1 MQEAGQEAIRH
12 GGKGEDER
20 VGGETRVMR
29 RLCHTTLLVGTVTA
43 LLGWAVAAPALASSS
58 AGPARWAITSVA
70 GPAYFKPASSGD
82 IYIVTATNVGGES
95 TSGPVSITDTLHGN
109 AHATAV
115 LDSPEAEGG
124 FYGDAFTKSPL
135 SCTVNSPSSV
145 SCGYA
150 GRVDAGD
157 TLTLSIRVDVTAAEG
172 EHVENTAMVSG
183 GAAAGAS
190 TSEPTTKPTPVTN
203 RPVPFGVA
211 SLFAATSTSQ
221 AGAHPN
227 FTTSFTTNW
236 SEIANASPLPAA
248 PPREVGVD
256 LPPGL
261 TGDALAVPRC
271 SADAVRRELCD
282 EDSAVGVATARTEG
296 GEVWVVLVYNIV
308 PYPGEP
314 AAFAFTIFEGTATVR
329 LDTSVIPNSDGE
341 YAVHVSAPDLN
352 DSEALLS
359 SSVTLW
365 GAPSLHNGPGAD
377 TRNEECR
384 EIVNSEGKLETVC
397 ATFGGP
403 GGQASSARPF
413 LRNPTSCAGS
423 PPVGFEMSSWLEPPG
438 VFPPEKPSSPLP
450 TQTEC
455 GVLTPLF
462 TPTLGVTPDTAQA
475 GAPAGY
481 AVNLEVPQSQ
491 SSQRLGT
498 PDLKDATVTLPAG
511 TVASPSAANGLK
523 ACSDAQL
530 ALGSTT
536 PAACPPSSQIGT
548 VEIQTPLLPKPL
560 TGQVYL
566 GAPECAPCGPSD
578 AAEGRMV
585 RLFLQAQYEDGSYVR
600 IKLAGR
606 THVDQQTGQLTTVF
620 ENNPQQPFEKL
631 TLHLDGGPGAPL
643 ANPSVC
649 GTATTTSRLTPWSST
664 PAAPFTAEPSS
675 SFRVEGCPAPRF
687 APSFTAGMTGTVQA
701 GAYSPFSVTFSRTD
715 QDQTLGGITVDTPP
729 GLLGAVSHV
738 SQCGE
743 EQANA
748 GTCGPESQIGDVR
761 VAAGP
766 GSNPYW
772 ITGGHAYLTGPYAGA
787 PFGLSVV
794 VPAVAGPFDLGREV
808 VRARIEIDPLTAELT
823 VISNPLPTQKD
834 GIPFQVRTVNVNV
847 NRPQF
852 LFNATNCDAQRIAAD
867 ISSVQGM
874 NAAASWPYQPVN
886 CAILPFRPRFS
897 ASTQAHTSKRGGA
910 SLNVN
915 IASAGVGQANIAKVE
930 LTIPKILPSRLTT
943 LQKACTAAVF
953 DANPASC
960 PPESDIA
967 TAIVHTPLL
976 NSPLSGPVYF
986 VSHGGAAF
994 PDTEIVLQG
1003 EGVRLILDGHTDI
1016 KKGITFSRFESVPDA
1031 PFTSFEFNAPEG
1043 PHSIFGANGNLCQ
1056 TEIRMPTRI
1065 VAQNGAVIEQNTLVE
1080 PEGCPNKIAVVSH
1093 TATKHSVTLK
1103 VAVPSAGRLTAT
1115 GRGMTRA
1122 SKASGGRGILTI
1134 TLTAKGHRKHGSRIK
1149 LTFTR
1154 ANGGKLTATAAVRL
1168 RG

>member
-1 MQEAGQEAIRH
+1 MQKAGQEALRR

-20 VGGETRVMR
+20 VGGEARVMR
-29 RLCHTTLLVGTVTA
+29 RLCHTLLLLGTVTA
-43 LLGWAVAAPALASSS
+43 LLGWAIAPSAFASSS
-58 AGPARWAITSVA
+58 AGPARWVITSVA
-70 GPAYFKPASSGD
+70 GPAYFKPASSGNV
-82 IYIVTATNVGGES
+82 YIVTATNVGGES

-109 AHATAV
+109 AEATAV

-135 SCTVNSPSSV
+135 SCSVDSPSSV

-172 EHVENTAMVSG
+172 EHVENTATVSG
-183 GAAAGAS
+183 GGAAGAS

-203 RPVPFGVA
+203 QTVPFGVA
-211 SLFAATSTSQ
+211 SLFAATSTSR

-329 LDTSVIPNSDGE
+329 LDTSVIPNSTGE

-377 TRNEECR
+377 TRAEECR
-384 EIVNSEGKLETVC
+384 EIVNSEEKLETVC

-403 GGQASSARPF
+403 GGQAALARPF

-438 VFPPEKPSSPLP
+438 VFPPDEPSSPFP

-455 GVLTPLF
+455 GLLAPLF
-462 TPTLGVTPDTAQA
+462 TTTLAVAPDTAQA

-481 AVNLEVPQSQ
+481 TVNLEVPQSE
-491 SSQRLGT
+491 SSQTLAT
-498 PDLKDATVTLPAG
+498 PDLKDARVTLPAG
-511 TVASPSAANGLK
+511 TVASPSSANGLQ
-523 ACSDAQL
+523 ACSDAQFGIDISG
-530 ALGSTT
+530 AVVSNG
-536 PAACPPSSQIGT
+536 PASCPQASQIGK
-548 VEIQTPLLPKPL
+548 VEIETPLLSKPL
-560 TGQVYL
+560 KGQVFL
-566 GAPECAPCGPSD
+566 GQPECSPCSPSD

-631 TLHLDGGPGAPL
+631 TLRLDGGPGAPL

-649 GTATTTSRLTPWSST
+649 GTATTTSQLTPWSST
-664 PAAPFTAEPSS
+664 ESAPFSAEPSS
-675 SFRVEGCPAPRF
+675 SFQVEGCLPPRF
-687 APSFTAGMTGTVQA
+687 APSFSAGMTGSVQA

-715 QDQTLGGITVDTPP
+715 QDQALGGITVNTPP
-729 GLLGAVSHV
+729 GLLGAVAHLGL
-738 SQCGE
+738 CGE
-743 EQANA
+743 AQANA
-748 GTCGPESQIGDVR
+748 GACGPDSEIGDVT

-766 GSNPYW
+766 GPDPFW

-794 VPAVAGPFDLGREV
+794 VPAVAGPFDLGQEV
-808 VRARIEIDPLTAELT
+808 VRARIEIDPLTAALT
-823 VISNPLPTQKD
+823 IVGDPLPTQKD
-834 GIPFQVRTVNVNV
+834 GIPFQVKTVNVNV
-847 NRPQF
+847 NRSQF
-852 LFNATNCDAQRIAAD
+852 VFNATSCEGQSIGANV
-867 ISSVQGM
+867 SSVQGT
-874 NAAASWPYQPVN
+874 NANVSWPYQPVN
-886 CAILPFRPRFS
+886 CANLPFKPSFKV
-897 ASTQAHTSKRGGA
+897 STSGRTSKANGA
-910 SLNVN
+910 SLDVKV
-915 IASAGVGQANIAKVE
+915 AERPGEANIHKVAVQ
-930 LTIPKILPSRLTT
+930 LPLALPSRLTT
-943 LQKACTAAVF
+943 IQKACTEAQFA
-953 DANPASC
+953 ANPAGC
-960 PPESDIA
+960 PPASVVGVA
-967 TAIVHTPLL
+967 TARTPILDA
-976 NSPLSGPVYF
+976 PLSGPAYL

-994 PDTEIVLQG
+994 PDLVILLQG
-1003 EGVRLILDGHTDI
+1003 NERGGDVHIELVGHTDI
-1016 KKGITFSRFESVPDA
+1016 KKGITYSKFETVPDT
-1031 PFTSFEFNAPEG
+1031 PVSTFELSLPEG
-1043 PHSIFGANGNLCQ
+1043 PHSALTANGSLCAATKTVTVHKRVAVRRNGQ
-1056 TEIRMPTRI
+1056 VKHVLHPVRKRIVTPLAMPTTI
-1065 VAQNGAVIEQNTLVE
+1065 TGQNGAVIRQVT
-1080 PEGCPNKIAVVSH
+1080 KIAVTGCPRA
-1093 TATKHSVTLK
+1093 TAKPK
-1103 VAVPSAGRLTAT
+1103 KARKKA
-1115 GRGMTRA
+1115 RA
-1122 SKASGGRGILTI
+1122 GGRG
-1134 TLTAKGHRKHGSRIK
+1134 RKK
-1149 LTFTR
+1149 
-1154 ANGGKLTATAAVRL
+1154 
-1168 RG
+1168 

>member
-1 MQEAGQEAIRH
+1 
-12 GGKGEDER
+12 
-20 VGGETRVMR
+20 
-29 RLCHTTLLVGTVTA
+29 
-43 LLGWAVAAPALASSS
+43 
-58 AGPARWAITSVA
+58 
-70 GPAYFKPASSGD
+70 
-82 IYIVTATNVGGES
+82 
-95 TSGPVSITDTLHGN
+95 
-109 AHATAV
+109 
-115 LDSPEAEGG
+115 
-124 FYGDAFTKSPL
+124 L
-135 SCTVNSPSSV
+135 SCTLNSPSSV

-157 TLTLSIRVDVTAAEG
+157 TLTFSIRIDVTAAEG
-172 EHVENTAMVSG
+172 EHVENMATISGG
-183 GAAAGAS
+183 GAASAS

-211 SLFAATSTSQ
+211 SFFAAASTSQ

-271 SADAVRRELCD
+271 SADSVRRELCD

-329 LDTSVIPNSDGE
+329 LDTSVIPNSTGE

-377 TRNEECR
+377 TRAEECR
-384 EIVNSEGKLETVC
+384 EIVNSEEKLETVC

-403 GGQASSARPF
+403 GGQAALARPF

-438 VFPPEKPSSPLP
+438 VFPPDEPSSPFP

-455 GVLTPLF
+455 GLLAPLF
-462 TPTLGVTPDTAQA
+462 TPSLTVAPDTTQA

-481 AVNLEVPQSQ
+481 VVNLEVPQSQ
-491 SSQRLGT
+491 SSQRLAT

-511 TVASPSAANGLK
+511 TVASPSSANGLQ

-530 ALGSTT
+530 ALGSTA
-536 PAACPPSSQIGT
+536 PASCPQASQIGT
-548 VEIQTPLLPKPL
+548 VEIETPLLPKTL
-560 TGQVYL
+560 KGQVFL
-566 GAPECAPCGPSD
+566 GQPECSPCGANE

-631 TLHLDGGPGAPL
+631 TLRLDGGPGAPL

-664 PAAPFTAEPSS
+664 PSAPFSAEPSS
-675 SFRVEGCPAPRF
+675 SFQVEGCPAPRF
-687 APSFTAGMTGTVQA
+687 APSFSAGMTGSVQA

-715 QDQTLGGITVDTPP
+715 QDQALGGITVNTPP
-729 GLLGAVSHV
+729 GLLGAVAHAGL
-738 SQCGE
+738 CGE
-743 EQANA
+743 AQANA
-748 GTCGPESQIGDVR
+748 GTCGPDSQIGDVT

-766 GSNPYW
+766 GPDPFW

-794 VPAVAGPFDLGREV
+794 VPAVAGPFDLGQEV
-808 VRARIEIDPLTAELT
+808 VRARIEIDPLTAALT
-823 VISNPLPTQKD
+823 IVSDPLPTQKD
-834 GIPFQVRTVNVNV
+834 GIPFQVKTVDVNV
-847 NRPQF
+847 NRSQF
-852 LFNATNCDAQRIAAD
+852 VFNATNCDADKSISAS
-867 ISSVQGM
+867 ISSVQGA
-874 NAAASWPYQPVN
+874 NANVSWPYQPVN
-886 CAILPFRPRFS
+886 CANLPFKPSFTV
-897 ASTQAHTSKRGGA
+897 STSGRTSKANGA
-910 SLNVN
+910 SLDVKV
-915 IASAGVGQANIAKVE
+915 AERPGEANIHKVNVQ
-930 LTIPKILPSRLTT
+930 LPLALPSRLTT
-943 LQKACTAAVF
+943 IQKACTEAQFA
-953 DANPASC
+953 ANPAGC
-960 PPESDIA
+960 PQGSVVGVA
-967 TAIVHTPLL
+967 TARTPVLDA
-976 NSPLSGPVYF
+976 PLSGPAYL

-994 PDTEIVLQG
+994 PDLVILLQG
-1003 EGVRLILDGHTDI
+1003 DERGGNVHIELVGHTDI
-1016 KKGITFSRFESVPDA
+1016 KKGITYSKFETVPDT
-1031 PFTSFEFNAPEG
+1031 PVSTFELSLPEG
-1043 PHSIFGANGNLCQ
+1043 PHSALTANGSLCAATKTVTVPRRVAVRRNGRLKHVLRSVRVQ
-1056 TEIRMPTRI
+1056 ALPPLEMPTTI
-1065 VAQNGAVIEQNTLVE
+1065 TGQNGAVVKQATKIGVT
-1080 PEGCPNKIAVVSH
+1080 GCPKA
-1093 TATKHSVTLK
+1093 AKPKK
-1103 VAVPSAGRLTAT
+1103 VRK
-1115 GRGMTRA
+1115 
-1122 SKASGGRGILTI
+1122 KARTGGRG
-1134 TLTAKGHRKHGSRIK
+1134 KRK
-1149 LTFTR
+1149 T
-1154 ANGGKLTATAAVRL
+1154 
-1168 RG
+1168 